1 MTSATSRGPLAG
13 IRVIELG
20 GMGPTP
26 FSGMTLGDMGA
37 DVIRIERPG
46 GVGAFP
52 GDEQRD
58 TLNRG
63 KKSVVLD
70 LKDPAAVEAVL
81 AMIETADVL
90 IEGHRPGV
98 AERLGLGPDAC
109 LLRRPSLIYG
119 RMTGWGQTGPL
130 AASAGH
136 DVDYIAITGA
146 LHAIGPHAGPPSIPL
161 NLVGDF
167 GGGGMY
173 LVSGILAALIE
184 AKTTGAGQVVDA
196 AIVDGTLH
204 LLSAVHGLMNGG
216 AWKDV
221 RGENFLDGAAPYY
234 GVYETVDGQYM
245 AVGAI
250 EPKFYRQFTEGLGV
264 DVDLA
269 SQEDRTIWEQ
279 TREKFAAAFKT
290 RTQNEW
296 VQIFAGTDACVAPVM
311 SLLGAQEHQHIK
323 ARGSLLSPD
332 GLLQAAPAPRFSNYD
347 VSLGT
352 APPALGEHTE
362 NVLRAAGVD
371 PQPLLASGAAYQRNS
386 A

>member
-1 MTSATSRGPLAG
+1 MTSTTTKGPLAG

-20 GMGPTP
+20 GMGPGP
-26 FSGMTLGDMGA
+26 FAGMTLGDMGA
-37 DVIRIERPG
+37 EVIRVERPG

-63 KKSVVLD
+63 KQSVVLD

-98 AERLGLGPDAC
+98 TERLGLGPEVC
-109 LLRRPSLIYG
+109 LERKPSLVYG

-130 AASAGH
+130 ATSAGH

-146 LHAIGPHAGPPSIPL
+146 LHAIGPNDGKPSIPL

-184 AKTTGAGQVVDA
+184 SKTTGTGQVVDA

-204 LLSAVHGLMNGG
+204 LLSAVHGLINGG

-221 RGENFLDGAAPYY
+221 RGDNFLDGAAPYY
-234 GVYETVDGQYM
+234 GVYDTADGQYM

-250 EPKFYRQFTEGLGV
+250 ESKFYRLFVAGLGV
-264 DVDLA
+264 DVDLEA
-269 SQEDRTIWEQ
+269 QEDRTSWVS

-290 RTQNEW
+290 KTQNEW
-296 VQIFAGTDACVAPVM
+296 VEIFTGTDACVAPVM
-311 SLLGAQEHQHIK
+311 SLLGAQEHPHIK
-323 ARGSLLSPD
+323 ERGSLLSPD

-371 PQPLLASGAAYQRNS
+371 PHPLLASGAAYQRNS